1 MKNRLILG
9 AGNFQQGT
17 EKYLLYLKYYID
29 LLEKAYGLMNLKSMQ
44 NKRITKVV
52 RTKKRYTR
60 NTKYHKT
67 KQNSLD
73 PSTMLTNNTCLDR
86 LALFLHTLPSFPNI
100 KPLETLLVSFIRTP
114 LYLLAKW
121 SS

>member
-73 PSTMLTNNTCLDR
+73 PSTSAYKQHLSRQAGLIP
-86 LALFLHTLPSFPNI
+86 AHSPFLPQH
-100 KPLETLLVSFIRTP
+100 
-114 LYLLAKW
+114 
-121 SS
+121 